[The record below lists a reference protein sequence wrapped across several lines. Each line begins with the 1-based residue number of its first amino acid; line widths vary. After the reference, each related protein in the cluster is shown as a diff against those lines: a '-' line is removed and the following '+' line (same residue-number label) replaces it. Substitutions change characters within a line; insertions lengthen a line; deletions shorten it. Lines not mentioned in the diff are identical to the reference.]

1 MPARPHKHMPRIR
14 RHRPLERLLP
24 LDIQPRRHVGAGILG
39 WQRGT
44 CGDGGGWGLQV
55 EGGLAGPVAY
65 VGGEEA
71 AGGDDVVVV
80 VVVVVCGEADGGGGG
95 GGGVGH
101 GGMVRNGVGLGW
113 VGVRAWV

>member
-1 MPARPHKHMPRIR
+1 M
-14 RHRPLERLLP
+14 
-24 LDIQPRRHVGAGILG
+24 
-39 WQRGT
+39 
-44 CGDGGGWGLQV
+44 QV

-80 VVVVVCGEADGGGGG
+80 VCGEADGG

-101 GGMVRNGVGLGW
+101 GGMVRYGVRLGW
-113 VGVRAWV
+113 VGGRAWV